1 MMVLMMAVV
10 VSTGGRGRSRGSR
23 SGRGGRTVVAVAG
36 RGGRGGCGGRQVVA
50 HGRVVR
56 PGGHGRGG
64 TEPVRGVSHL
74 AASGQVTVSHGRVVH
89 VGRGRGTGQTVEVGL
104 VQVRVVHDGLH
115 AVCVISRRYLI
126 GRWPRAARFQ
136 RRLERVNSRAH

>member
-1 MMVLMMAVV
+1 M
-10 VSTGGRGRSRGSR
+10 
-23 SGRGGRTVVAVAG
+23 AVAG

-64 TEPVRGVSHL
+64 TEPVRGVRHL

-89 VGRGRGTGQTVEVGL
+89 VGRGRGAGQTVEVGL
-104 VQVRVVHDGLH
+104 VQVRVIHVGLRR
-115 AVCVISRRYLI
+115 AVCYLAPLSHRTVATCGAMPIST
-126 GRWPRAARFQ
+126 
-136 RRLERVNSRAH
+136 